1 MTIRLDSDLIEGLVG
16 VYLFVALCTI
26 IIVITWNMLKVVS
39 KLMGWIYLRA
49 EGVRDLYELR
59 IRSETRHAE
68 WVKHQIAHGQPAT
81 LGGVYKLVGRRIW
94 TAYRHP
100 IRAWRGEF
108 DPPKR
113 DLGGTGDSKL

>member
-1 MTIRLDSDLIEGLVG
+1 MTIRIDSDLIEGLIG

-26 IIVITWNMLKVVS
+26 IIVITWNMLKVVL

-49 EGVRDLYELR
+49 EGVRGLDELR

-68 WVKHQIAHGQPAT
+68 WVKHQIARGRPAT
-81 LGGVYKLVGRRIW
+81 LGGVYKLVGRRMW
-94 TAYRHP
+94 TAYTHP

-108 DPPKR
+108 DPPKKNVH
-113 DLGGTGDSKL
+113 GSGDNKL